1 MLQLARNIVALQI
14 EKRGCTYYRPP
25 QTLSRNKICCC
36 KLKKFVEKS
45 RRHFN
50 LLQQV
55 GGNTANNAFQL
66 ATQQCCV
73 KVEEKCCPYC
83 RALRKEGRKEESR
96 KEGLKEGRKEGR
108 KEVGRKEVGRKE
120 GLEKGRKEG
129 SNKEQ
134 NSGIYLFF

>member
-1 MLQLARNIVALQI
+1 M
-14 EKRGCTYYRPP
+14 
-25 QTLSRNKICCC
+25 
-36 KLKKFVEKS
+36 
-45 RRHFN
+45 
-50 LLQQV
+50 

-66 ATQQCCV
+66 AMQQCCV